1 MILQALCDYYRRQ
14 EEELPPPGFERKAI
28 PFVIVLDRD
37 GRFVD
42 IEDTRDGNN
51 KRDKG
56 RLFVVPQG
64 VKRTSGVA
72 ANLLWDGLGYVLGVV
87 SETRAAK
94 LDASKLKKEQERTGE
109 AHRAFIQRIRDIF
122 PAPIGD
128 EGVRAVLAF
137 LERGDFRVVFDHP
150 LWPELN
156 KTTESLGFRLD
167 DELQLVCQREAVRQ
181 MQLVFTTP
189 SVKKW
194 LRNAR
199 RRF

>member
-42 IEDTRDGNN
+42 IEDTHNSND

-72 ANLLWDGLGYVLGVV
+72 ANLLWDGLAYVLGVV

-94 LDASKLKKEQERTGE
+94 LDAAKLKKEQERTGE
-109 AHRAFIQRIRDIF
+109 AHRAFIQRIRDAF
-122 PAPIGD
+122 PTPIGD
-128 EGVRAVLAF
+128 EGIRAALAF
-137 LERGDFRVVFDHP
+137 LERGDFCGVFIHP
-150 LWPELN
+150 FWPELN
-156 KTTESLGFRLD
+156 KTTESLSFRLD
-167 DELQLVCQREAVRQ
+167 GDPIMFGTLIG
-181 MQLVFTTP
+181 
-189 SVKKW
+189 
-194 LRNAR
+194 
-199 RRF
+199 

>member
-1 MILQALCDYYRRQ
+1 MILHALCEYYRRQ

-56 RLFVVPQG
+56 RPFVVPQG

-94 LDASKLKKEQERTGE
+94 LTPPSSKKNRSALAKRTACSFSASMMFFRSPSMTMEYGPRWRFWNGVISARFLP
-109 AHRAFIQRIRDIF
+109 IRS
-122 PAPIGD
+122 G
-128 EGVRAVLAF
+128 
-137 LERGDFRVVFDHP
+137 
-150 LWPELN
+150 
-156 KTTESLGFRLD
+156 
-167 DELQLVCQREAVRQ
+167 
-181 MQLVFTTP
+181 
-189 SVKKW
+189 
-194 LRNAR
+194 RN
-199 RRF
+199 